1 MYVRMYAG
9 TLVQDTLRAELRHDH
24 FGGYKKLG
32 PLRMT
37 SGPGIEVLYLNT
49 YYDVHGPIV
58 PEPEASPSRNR

>member
-1 MYVRMYAG
+1 MYVCMYAG

-37 SGPGIEVLYLNT
+37 SGHRGI
-49 YYDVHGPIV
+49 
-58 PEPEASPSRNR
+58 